1 MTVAMVGYACRKVR
15 AASAGALGIA
25 LSGCLSIGAG
35 SSRSETAPAG
45 ISDGAVVTLAV
56 AASDAVARTD
66 SVLRAHGYEPRRE
79 RSLAIRT
86 RPRTLGGDTTIVLLA
101 EVAPYEL
108 SPGDIHSVVAI
119 TGTYSIPSLGVRHAL
134 IHAGPQVPPVLW
146 NRVQAIGAALSPLPR
161 VAP

>member
-1 MTVAMVGYACRKVR
+1 MTVATVDYACRNFLAV
-15 AASAGALGIA
+15 STSALGIA

-35 SSRSETAPAG
+35 STRSETAPAG

-79 RSLAIRT
+79 GSLAIQT
-86 RPRTLGGDTTIVLLA
+86 RPRILGGDTSIVLLA
-101 EVAPYEL
+101 EVEPYEL

-119 TGTYSIPSLGVRHAL
+119 TGTYSIPSRGVRHAL
-134 IHAGPQVPPVLW
+134 IHAGPQVPSVLW
-146 NRVQAIGAALSPLPR
+146 DRVQAIGAALSPLPR